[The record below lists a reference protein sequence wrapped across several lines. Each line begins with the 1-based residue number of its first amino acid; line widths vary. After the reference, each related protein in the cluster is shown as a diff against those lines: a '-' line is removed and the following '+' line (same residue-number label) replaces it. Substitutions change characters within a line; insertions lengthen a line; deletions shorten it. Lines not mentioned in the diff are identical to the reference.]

1 MADQSNIQSPG
12 DFLKSEFL
20 AHIYT
25 PSEVLINLAV
35 AFILVMMIAFT
46 YRATHRGLSYSQS
59 FVLTLVL
66 VGVVTA
72 MVIMVIGNNLARAF
86 ALVGALSII
95 RFRTVVKDTKDTAY
109 VFFAL
114 AGGMAAGTSSYFI
127 ACAGTVFLCGLAFV
141 LDRANFGSLYK
152 SEFILRFR
160 ANAENS
166 GDYNALIQQFA
177 ASSNLIHI
185 QPAGDRTSTHL
196 TLDIV
201 MKKDVDPAVLASQLE
216 ATDGISEVMLIAS
229 ARDADY

>member
-1 MADQSNIQSPG
+1 MPVQSTIQSSP
-12 DFLKSEFL
+12 DFFNSEFL
-20 AHIYT
+20 TNIYT
-25 PSEVLINLAV
+25 PDEVLINLAT
-35 AFILVMMIAFT
+35 AFALVMVIAFT
-46 YRATHRGLSYSQS
+46 YRRTHRGLSYSQS

-114 AGGMAAGTSSYFI
+114 AAGLAAGTSSYFI
-127 ACAGTVFLCGLAFV
+127 ALAGTTFLCAVAFV
-141 LDRANFGSLYK
+141 LDRVNFGSLYK

-160 ANAENS
+160 ANIESA
-166 GDYNALIQQFA
+166 GDYNAAIEEFA
-177 ASSNLIHI
+177 ASSNLIHV
-185 QPAGDRTSTHL
+185 QPSGDRTSNQL
-196 TLDIV
+196 SMDVV
-201 MKKDVDPAVLASQLE
+201 MKKDVDPTDLTSRME
-216 ATDGISEVMLIAS
+216 AIEGVSEVMLIAS